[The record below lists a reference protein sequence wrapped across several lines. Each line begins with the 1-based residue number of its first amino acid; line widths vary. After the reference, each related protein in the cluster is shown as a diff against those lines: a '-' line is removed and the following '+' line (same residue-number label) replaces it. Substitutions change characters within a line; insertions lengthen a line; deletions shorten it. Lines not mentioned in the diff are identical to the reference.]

1 MINRVILLGNLTRD
15 VEMRYMPSGDGIASF
30 GLATSRRWKDK
41 NGERK
46 EEAEFHNITIFGGL
60 AKVCGEYL
68 KKGSKVYVEGRIKTE
83 TWEKDGEKRSR
94 VVIIGENM
102 HMLDSKPSAED
113 SGGPCDPNTYRN
125 KNNMPSNSGSSYDD
139 IDQDIPFASLNWQ
152 IRRHLI

>member
-1 MINRVILLGNLTRD
+1 MLNKVQLIGNLTRD

-41 NGERK
+41 QGQRQ
-46 EEAEFHNITIFGGL
+46 EEAEFHNVTIFGGL

-83 TWEKDGEKRSR
+83 KWEKDGQQHSR

-102 HMLDSKPSAED
+102 HMLDGKQQNVGNNGQYTEQKQANNARPSD
-113 SGGPCDPNTYRN
+113 
-125 KNNMPSNSGSSYDD
+125 YDD
-139 IDQDIPFASLNWQ
+139 DIPF
-152 IRRHLI
+152 